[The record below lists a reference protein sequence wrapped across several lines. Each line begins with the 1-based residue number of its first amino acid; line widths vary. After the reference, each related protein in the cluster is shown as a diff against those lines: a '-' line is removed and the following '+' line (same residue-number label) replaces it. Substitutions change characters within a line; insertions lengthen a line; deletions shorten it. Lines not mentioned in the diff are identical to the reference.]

1 MGNDRITVNVPL
13 DRGVHRR
20 LKITAAMFD
29 VPLTQVVNG
38 VLDMVLPFWTE
49 DGAGVTFSDAASMS
63 SLESSINM
71 NRDPDDM

>member
-1 MGNDRITVNVPL
+1 MDDNRTTVNVPL

-38 VLDMVLPFWTE
+38 VLDMALPFWTE